1 MGKTFFRLATAGLI
15 ASAATGLGLSGGKA
29 EAAAVPAAAMAHVQV
44 VPNALQCGWTPANDA
59 NASGSVKSS
68 LVVGNIY
75 MFRGPDYGCGHIS
88 PDPGAV
94 NGWGI
99 TVHCGWYNSNEGLW
113 WDYLTLGI
121 DPAHNMGWIP
131 DKDVTWSGKA
141 DGC

>member
-1 MGKTFFRLATAGLI
+1 MGKTCFRLATAALI
-15 ASAATGLGLSGGKA
+15 ASAVTGLGLSAGNA
-29 EAAAVPAAAMAHVQV
+29 EGAAVPAATAHMQV

-59 NASGSVKSS
+59 NASGSVDSS
-68 LVVGNIY
+68 LAVGNIY

-113 WDYLTLGI
+113 WDYLTLGLNPTNI
-121 DPAHNMGWIP
+121 TGWIP
-131 DKDVTWSGKA
+131 DKDVTRWSGKP